1 MLVDLAT
8 ELWPPILSKDHSFDG
23 RSFDDRPSVVE
34 PSPAI
39 RYTRGAAV
47 LEELS
52 TRVLLFNDMVHTF
65 DEVIGQVCKA
75 IGCARHKASAVAWE
89 VHTRGHALVFEGEI
103 YECLQVSSVL
113 EEIALHTQVMT

>member
-8 ELWPPILSKDHSFDG
+8 EFWPPTLSKD
-23 RSFDDRPSVVE
+23 RSFDDRSFDDSPSVVE
-34 PSPAI
+34 PSPTT
-39 RYTRGAAV
+39 RYAHDTAV

-75 IGCARHKASAVAWE
+75 IGCAKHKAASVAWE

-103 YECLQVSSVL
+103 FECLQVSSIL

>member
-1 MLVDLAT
+1 MEIDLAT
-8 ELWPPILSKDHSFDG
+8 QFWPAVASVRASSVESVPELHYASDS
-23 RSFDDRPSVVE
+23 S
-34 PSPAI
+34 
-39 RYTRGAAV
+39 V

-75 IGCARHKASAVAWE
+75 TGCSKHKASAIAWH

-103 YECLQVSSVL
+103 FECLQVSSIL
-113 EEIALHTQVMT
+113 EEIALHTQVLT